1 MGWGEL
7 SPLGLGSPKR
17 VWASWGRDG
26 AQWLPRSARTQWV
39 PAGMEVPEMG
49 YAAARTQFAPKHP
62 TILAPNLQ
70 MRRSYELSGHR
81 SPHRVPMAQTPKR
94 TFLFLPYFGLFCPKL
109 QNSPKGR
116 PEDAHIGAE
125 EAPK

>member
-7 SPLGLGSPKR
+7 SPSGLGSPKR

-81 SPHRVPMAQTPKR
+81 SPHRVPMAQTPK
-94 TFLFLPYFGLFCPKL
+94 
-109 QNSPKGR
+109 
-116 PEDAHIGAE
+116 GAVPTGE
-125 EAPK
+125 

>member
-7 SPLGLGSPKR
+7 SPSGLGSPKR

-39 PAGMEVPEMG
+39 PAGTEVPEMG

-70 MRRSYELSGHR
+70 MRRNYEPSGHR
-81 SPHRVPMAQTPKR
+81 SPHRVPMAQTPKGAVP
-94 TFLFLPYFGLFCPKL
+94 TCQPSLTITPIPVS
-109 QNSPKGR
+109 SPSQLR
-116 PEDAHIGAE
+116 P
-125 EAPK
+125 PVPQQQPT